1 MENRNFKTYT
11 VQDPVNKMKK
21 LQQKYKQERDKS
33 SRSGTGKRK
42 KKRKFFEIIERKLCD
57 ISPSVFFSHFA
68 KMSISFLALPM
79 MTLPVSI

>member
-21 LQQKYKQERDKS
+21 LQQKYKQERQVQQEWNRQK
-33 SRSGTGKRK
+33 K